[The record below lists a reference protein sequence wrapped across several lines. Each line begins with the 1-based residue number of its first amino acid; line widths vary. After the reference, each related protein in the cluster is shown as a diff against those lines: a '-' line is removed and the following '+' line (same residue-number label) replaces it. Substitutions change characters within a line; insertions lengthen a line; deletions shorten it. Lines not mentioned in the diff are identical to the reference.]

1 MRNVHKAAAVTWHVT
16 VSSAWVP
23 AEQGE
28 GWRAAEL
35 GTATE
40 ELGTATEELGT
51 AAAQSAKRA
60 RYERK
65 KECIAGKAREGV
77 T

>member
-40 ELGTATEELGT
+40 ELGTATAQ
-51 AAAQSAKRA
+51 AAKKA
-60 RYERK
+60 RYGRK
-65 KECIAGKAREGV
+65 KKCIAGMAREGV